1 MDTVIT
7 DNVSSEKL
15 EEIASKYTG
24 EFEAE
29 LRGQNG
35 LSMDNIMETASM
47 EFTGAVAATN
57 LYSAVA
63 GANNLA
69 ELVSRFIKHAQAG
82 ENNEYMLSKLFGTNN
97 ILDVLGQLSDYKE
110 CEDPYVGVQK
120 LEFYLRYIEGEYE
133 TNIDALD
140 SDLNDLETIIYSIKR
155 QIIEDRYGEE
165 AAEKFQMDGAKNYFD
180 ISESE
185 LLRYSKYSKK

>member
-1 MDTVIT
+1 
-7 DNVSSEKL
+7 
-15 EEIASKYTG
+15 
-24 EFEAE
+24 
-29 LRGQNG
+29 
-35 LSMDNIMETASM
+35 M

-185 LLRYSKYSKK
+185 LLRYSKYSNK

>member
-15 EEIASKYTG
+15 EEIASEYTG
-24 EFEAE
+24 EFEGE
-29 LRGQNG
+29 LRNQNG

-47 EFTGAVAATN
+47 EFTRAVVATN

-69 ELVSRFIKHAQAG
+69 ELVSRFIKHSQAG

-97 ILDVLGQLSDYKE
+97 VLDVLGQLGDYKD
-110 CEDPYVGVQK
+110 CDGSYIGVQK

-140 SDLNDLETIIYSIKR
+140 SDLNELETVIYSIKR
-155 QIIEDRYGEE
+155 QLIEDRYGEE

-185 LLRYSKYSKK
+185 LLRYGKYSKK